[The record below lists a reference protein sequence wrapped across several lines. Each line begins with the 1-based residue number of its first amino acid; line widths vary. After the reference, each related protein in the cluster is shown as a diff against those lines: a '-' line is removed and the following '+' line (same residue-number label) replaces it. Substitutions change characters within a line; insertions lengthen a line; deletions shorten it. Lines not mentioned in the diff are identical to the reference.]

1 MTAFRSKEEYNMKL
15 FTDSG
20 CDLPKEFFEQED
32 VQLFSL
38 RVDLNNNNYNDIIDI
53 DSKAVYDA
61 MRQGAVAKTSQVSPE
76 AFLTHFEE
84 LAKNNEEGLYIAFS
98 SNLSGTYNT
107 AVMIAAQVREQYPQF
122 KLKIIDTK
130 CASLGQGLLVKEA
143 VRLRNE
149 GLSLEDLTTR
159 ISTMAEHMTHLF
171 TVENLEYLANGGRIS
186 KSSAFIGGL
195 LSIKPILH
203 VEDGKLIPL
212 EKIRGRKK
220 AINRIIEIM
229 AERGGDFS
237 NKTVGISHG
246 DDQEFVEEVQSLIE
260 QKLQPKSFVITQIGS
275 AIGAHA
281 GPGTIAIFFTDK
293 EY

>member
-1 MTAFRSKEEYNMKL
+1 MKL

-20 CDLPKEFFEQED
+20 CDLPKEFFDEED

-38 RVDLNNNNYNDIIDI
+38 RVDFNNKNYNDIIDI
-53 DSKAVYDA
+53 DPKSVYDG
-61 MRQGAVAKTSQVSPE
+61 MRQGAVPKTSQVSPE
-76 AFLTHFEE
+76 VFLTHFEE

-107 AVMIAAQVREQYPQF
+107 AVMIASQVREQYPQF
-122 KLKIIDTK
+122 KLKIIDSK
-130 CASLGQGLLVKEA
+130 CASLGHGLLVKEA

-149 GLSLEDLTTR
+149 GLSLDDLASR
-159 ISTMAEHMTHLF
+159 ISNMAEHMTHLF
-171 TVENLEYLANGGRIS
+171 TVENLDYLARGGRLS

-220 AINRIIEIM
+220 AINRMIEIM

-237 NKTVGISHG
+237 AKTVGISHG
-246 DDQEFVEEVQSLIE
+246 DDLEFVQEVQSLI
-260 QKLQPKSFVITQIGS
+260 QQHLHPKAFVITTIGA
-275 AIGAHA
+275 AIGAHS

-293 EY
+293 DY

>member
-1 MTAFRSKEEYNMKL
+1 MKL
-15 FTDSG
+15 FADSG
-20 CDLPKEFFEQED
+20 CDLPKEFFEEED

-38 RVDLNNNNYNDIIDI
+38 RVDYNNQNYNDIVEIDPKSI
-53 DSKAVYDA
+53 YDA
-61 MRQGAVAKTSQVSPE
+61 MRQGAVPKTSQVSPE
-76 AFLTHFEE
+76 VFLTHFEE

-107 AVMIAAQVREQYPQF
+107 AVMIASQVREQYPQF
-122 KLKIIDTK
+122 KLKIIDSK
-130 CASLGQGLLVKEA
+130 CASLGYGLLVKEA

-149 GLSLEDLTTR
+149 GLSLDDLASR
-159 ISTMAEHMTHLF
+159 ISRMAEHMTHLF
-171 TVENLEYLANGGRIS
+171 TVENLDYLARGGRLS

-220 AINRIIEIM
+220 AINRMIELM

-237 NKTVGISHG
+237 AKTVGISHG
-246 DDQEFVEEVQSLIE
+246 DDLEFVQEVQSLI
-260 QKLQPKSFVITQIGS
+260 QQQLNPKSFIITTIG
-275 AIGAHA
+275 AVIGAHS

-293 EY
+293 DY